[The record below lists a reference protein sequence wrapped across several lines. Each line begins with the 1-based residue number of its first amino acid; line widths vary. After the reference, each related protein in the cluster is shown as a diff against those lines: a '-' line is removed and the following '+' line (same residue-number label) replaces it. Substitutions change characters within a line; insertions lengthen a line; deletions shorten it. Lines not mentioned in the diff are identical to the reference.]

1 MSLVVGMEPSGAL
14 VPTVED
20 FPEDLPFGCSAVPPP
35 WAARTATKSFRWAL
49 DRRSRRGPRAWTM
62 AQ

>member
-35 WAARTATKSFRWAL
+35 L
-49 DRRSRRGPRAWTM
+49 GGPHGDEVFPM
-62 AQ
+62 GP